1 MNSMRYLGVDFGL
14 SKTGLAI
21 GDDETRIASPL
32 EVIPGGDDSYAFI
45 KRIVLEEDI
54 EAIVVGM
61 PGVEGSEQFNKT
73 TLFVERL
80 EERLDQKVHTIDENF
95 TSVESRRLQE
105 ESGSTVPE
113 DALAAMLILQA
124 FLDEQS

>member
-1 MNSMRYLGVDFGL
+1 MRYLGVDFGL
-14 SKTGLAI
+14 KKTGLAL
-21 GDDETRIASPL
+21 GDDEIRIASPL
-32 EVIPGGDDSYAFI
+32 EVIPGGDDSFAHI

-54 EAIVVGM
+54 EGIVVGM
-61 PGVEGSEQFNKT
+61 PGTEGSEQFEKT

-80 EERLDQKVHTIDENF
+80 EERLDQKIYTIDENF

-105 ESGSTVPE
+105 ESGSKVPE

-124 FLDEQS
+124 FFSEQS